1 MSTLRDH
8 KEMIDL
14 NPLVT
19 DRFRS
24 PAPAYALA
32 EESAATW
39 YTIIDRIP
47 FLPGV
52 PAASSLVTYYGC
64 FHDLPTGLQTHVYAP
79 MGLEIRSRWQLGGC
93 LPGEPREAVE
103 LGLGLP
109 QQGLWLRED
118 VELRC
123 NFVMMSFVK
132 KTIRK
137 AHAVLV
143 NRLVEK
149 AGHTERRRRT
159 ESDLGKARPA
169 GAAARVGMGRG
180 HGLHWRASLN
190 KSLPVTPAH
199 SPALSGDA
207 TFAGAGS
214 GSASQQQQ
222 QQPRQQIGPA
232 YAAYQPPP
240 AAIQTHQRYPSQ
252 GQQPQVHELTAGTP
266 TRGPAELPS

>member
-1 MSTLRDH
+1 MSTLRNH

-19 DRFRS
+19 DRYPS
-24 PAPAYALA
+24 PAPPYALP
-32 EESAATW
+32 EESALTW

-79 MGLEIRSRWQLGGC
+79 MGLEIRSRWQLGGS
-93 LPGEPREAVE
+93 LPGEPHEAVE

-109 QQGLWLRED
+109 LQGLWLRED

-123 NFVMMSFVK
+123 NFVMMAFVK

-137 AHAVLV
+137 AHSVLV
-143 NRLVEK
+143 ERLMEK
-149 AGHTERRRRT
+149 AKHTERRRRT

-169 GAAARVGMGRG
+169 VATAATRA
-180 HGLHWRASLN
+180 WRPSLN

-207 TFAGAGS
+207 TFVGG
-214 GSASQQQQ
+214 GGGSQQQQ
-222 QQPRQQIGPA
+222 QQQQQQAGPS
-232 YAAYQPPP
+232 YAAYQPPSV
-240 AAIQTHQRYPSQ
+240 AAVQQRHQRQASQ
-252 GQQPQVHELTAGTP
+252 GQQREVHELTAGTP